1 MVSALDFK
9 SNDLGQSPGQGH
21 CIVILGKALHS
32 HSASLYRSIQIGTGK
47 FNAGG
52 NPAMD

>member
-1 MVSALDFK
+1 MVSAPGFG
-9 SNDLGQSPGQGH
+9 SNDPGRSPGQGH
-21 CIVILGKALHS
+21 CVVILGKALYS
-32 HSASLYRSIQIGTGK
+32 HRASLYPSIQIGTGK